1 MKTLTLRI
9 EDDDHKLFLAMA
21 EAEDLPTTVLIR
33 RVMKQYARDNGH
45 LAEPGKPQ
53 LVQGQPT
60 QEVKPPRT
68 DHPLNNEVLLNELEL
83 GESLS
88 SVAQSN
94 NLTVSEVQARVAKAK
109 KARADGTLH
118 REQALQSFIDN
129 NPRPS
134 PEHIIATTTS
144 EGAISHQWKLRAPA
158 QDEQFRTDDNMTM
171 ADADKNAEI
180 ARQRLLAMGF
190 RA

>member
-1 MKTLTLRI
+1 MKTLTLRL

-94 NLTVSEVQARVAKAK
+94 NLTVSEVQARLAKAK

-118 REQALQSFIDN
+118 REQALQSFMDS

-134 PEHIIATTTS
+134 PEHIIETTTS
-144 EGAISHQWKLRAPA
+144 EGVTTHRWKLRTSA
-158 QDEQFRTDDNMTM
+158 QAEQFRTDESMTM

-180 ARQRLLAMGF
+180 ARQRLLDLGF
-190 RA
+190 SV